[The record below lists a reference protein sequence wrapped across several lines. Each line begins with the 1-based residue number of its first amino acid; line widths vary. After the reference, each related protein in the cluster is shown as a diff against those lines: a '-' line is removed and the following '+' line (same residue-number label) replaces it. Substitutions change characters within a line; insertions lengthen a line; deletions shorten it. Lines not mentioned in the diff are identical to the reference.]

1 MKKLLLLLPLFL
13 FGCTSQKEYI
23 TNAEYT
29 TNTEYNKNFTYQQ
42 VDSILNAEQID
53 WIDSMPLKGSKSK
66 YYEYYYYKDSLVFRF
81 FKDGDSIRV
90 TKRINL

>member
-1 MKKLLLLLPLFL
+1 MKKLFLLLPLFL
-13 FGCTSQKEYI
+13 FNCASQKEYI
-23 TNAEYT
+23 

-42 VDSILNAEQID
+42 IDSILKAEQID
-53 WIDSMPLKGSKSK
+53 WIDSIPLKGSESK

>member
-1 MKKLLLLLPLFL
+1 MKKLFLLLPLFL
-13 FGCTSQKEYI
+13 FSCASQKEYI
-23 TNAEYT
+23 

-42 VDSILNAEQID
+42 VDSILKAEQID
-53 WIDSMPLKGSKSK
+53 WIDSIPLKGSKSK
-66 YYEYYYYKDSLVFRF
+66 YYEYYYYKDSLVIRF

>member
-1 MKKLLLLLPLFL
+1 MRKLLAFLVLLLVSCATP
-13 FGCTSQKEYI
+13 QYK
-23 TNAEYT
+23 YT
-29 TNTEYNKNFTYQQ
+29 TETFYNRNYSYQQ
-42 VDSILNAEQID
+42 LDSILEAEQID
-53 WIDSMPLKGSKSK
+53 WIDSMPLKGSKSQ

>member
-1 MKKLLLLLPLFL
+1 MKKLFLLLPLFL
-13 FGCTSQKEYI
+13 FNCTSQKEYI
-23 TNAEYT
+23 

-42 VDSILNAEQID
+42 VDSILKAEQID
-53 WIDSMPLKGSKSK
+53 QIDSIPLKGSKSK
-66 YYEYYYYKDSLVFRF
+66 YYEYYYYKDSLVIRF

>member
-1 MKKLLLLLPLFL
+1 MKKLFLLLPLFL
-13 FGCTSQKEYI
+13 FSCISQKEYI
-23 TNAEYT
+23 

-42 VDSILNAEQID
+42 VDSILNAEHID
-53 WIDSMPLKGSKSK
+53 WIDSISLKGSESK

-81 FKDGDSIRV
+81 FKNGDSIKV

>member
-1 MKKLLLLLPLFL
+1 MKKLFLLLPLFL
-13 FGCTSQKEYI
+13 FSCASQKEYI
-23 TNAEYT
+23 

-42 VDSILNAEQID
+42 VDSILKAEQIN
-53 WIDSMPLKGSKSK
+53 WIDSIPLKGSESK
-66 YYEYYYYKDSLVFRF
+66 YYEYYYYKDSLVIRF

>member
-1 MKKLLLLLPLFL
+1 MKKLFLLLPLFL
-13 FGCTSQKEYI
+13 FNCASQKEYI
-23 TNAEYT
+23 

-42 VDSILNAEQID
+42 VDSILKAEQID
-53 WIDSMPLKGSKSK
+53 WIDSISLKGSESK
-66 YYEYYYYKDSLVFRF
+66 YYEYYYYKDSLVIRF

>member
-1 MKKLLLLLPLFL
+1 MKKLFLLLPLFL
-13 FGCTSQKEYI
+13 FNCATQKEYI
-23 TNAEYT
+23 

-42 VDSILNAEQID
+42 VDSILKVEQID
-53 WIDSMPLKGSKSK
+53 WIDSMPLKGSESK
-66 YYEYYYYKDSLVFRF
+66 YYEYYYYKDSLVLRF

>member
-1 MKKLLLLLPLFL
+1 MKKLFLLLPLFL
-13 FGCTSQKEYI
+13 FSCASQKEYI
-23 TNAEYT
+23 

-66 YYEYYYYKDSLVFRF
+66 YYEYYYYKDSLVFRLI
-81 FKDGDSIRV
+81 KNGDSIKV

>member
-1 MKKLLLLLPLFL
+1 MKKLFLLLPLFL
-13 FGCTSQKEYI
+13 FNCASQKEYI
-23 TNAEYT
+23 

-42 VDSILNAEQID
+42 IDSILKAEQID
-53 WIDSMPLKGSKSK
+53 WIDSIPLKGSKSK

-81 FKDGDSIRV
+81 FKNGDSIKV

>member
-1 MKKLLLLLPLFL
+1 MKKLFLLLSLFL
-13 FGCTSQKEYI
+13 FNCASQKEYI
-23 TNAEYT
+23 

-42 VDSILNAEQID
+42 IDSILKAEQID
-53 WIDSMPLKGSKSK
+53 WIDSMPLKGSESK

-81 FKDGDSIRV
+81 FKNGDSIKV

>member
-1 MKKLLLLLPLFL
+1 MKKLLAFLVLLLVSCATF
-13 FGCTSQKEYI
+13 QY
-23 TNAEYT
+23 EYT
-29 TNTEYNKNFTYQQ
+29 TETFYNRNYFYQQ
-42 VDSILNAEQID
+42 LDSILEAEQIN
-53 WIDSMPLKGSKSK
+53 WIDSIPLKGSKSK

>member
-1 MKKLLLLLPLFL
+1 MKKLFLLLPLFL
-13 FGCTSQKEYI
+13 FNCTSQKEYI
-23 TNAEYT
+23 

-42 VDSILNAEQID
+42 IDSILKAEQID
-53 WIDSMPLKGSKSK
+53 WIDSIPLKGSESK
-66 YYEYYYYKDSLVFRF
+66 YYEYYYYKDSLVIRF

>member
-1 MKKLLLLLPLFL
+1 MKKLFLLLPLFL
-13 FGCTSQKEYI
+13 FNCASQKEYI
-23 TNAEYT
+23 

-42 VDSILNAEQID
+42 IDSILKAEQID
-53 WIDSMPLKGSKSK
+53 WIDSIPLKGSESK
-66 YYEYYYYKDSLVFRF
+66 YYEYYYYKDSLIFRF

>member
-1 MKKLLLLLPLFL
+1 MKKLFLLLSLFL
-13 FGCTSQKEYI
+13 FSCVSQKEYI
-23 TNAEYT
+23 

-42 VDSILNAEQID
+42 VDSILKAEKID
-53 WIDSMPLKGSKSK
+53 WIDSIPLKGSESK
-66 YYEYYYYKDSLVFRF
+66 YYEYYYYKDSLVIRF

>member
-1 MKKLLLLLPLFL
+1 MKKLFLLLPLFL
-13 FGCTSQKEYI
+13 FNCTSQKEYI
-23 TNAEYT
+23 

-42 VDSILNAEQID
+42 VDSILKAEQID
-53 WIDSMPLKGSKSK
+53 WIDSIPLKGSESK

>member
-1 MKKLLLLLPLFL
+1 MKKLFLLLPLFL
-13 FGCTSQKEYI
+13 FNCASQKEYI
-23 TNAEYT
+23 

-42 VDSILNAEQID
+42 MDSILKAEQID
-53 WIDSMPLKGSKSK
+53 WIDSIPLKGSESK
-66 YYEYYYYKDSLVFRF
+66 YYEYYYYKDSLIFRF

>member
-1 MKKLLLLLPLFL
+1 MKKLFLLLPLFL
-13 FGCTSQKEYI
+13 FNCTSQKEYI
-23 TNAEYT
+23 

-42 VDSILNAEQID
+42 VDSILKAEQID
-53 WIDSMPLKGSKSK
+53 WIDSIPLKGSESK
-66 YYEYYYYKDSLVFRF
+66 YYEYYYYKDSLVIRF

>member
-1 MKKLLLLLPLFL
+1 MKKLFLLLPLFL
-13 FGCTSQKEYI
+13 FNCASQKEYI
-23 TNAEYT
+23 

-42 VDSILNAEQID
+42 IDSILKTEQID
-53 WIDSMPLKGSKSK
+53 WIDSIPLKGSESK

-81 FKDGDSIRV
+81 FKNGDSIKV

>member
-1 MKKLLLLLPLFL
+1 MKKLFLLLPLFL
-13 FGCTSQKEYI
+13 FNCASQKECI
-23 TNAEYT
+23 

-42 VDSILNAEQID
+42 IDSILKAEQID
-53 WIDSMPLKGSKSK
+53 WIDSIPLKGSESK

-81 FKDGDSIRV
+81 FKNGDSIKV

>member
-1 MKKLLLLLPLFL
+1 MKKLFLLLPLFL
-13 FGCTSQKEYI
+13 FNCATQKEYI
-23 TNAEYT
+23 

-42 VDSILNAEQID
+42 VDSILKAEQID
-53 WIDSMPLKGSKSK
+53 WIDSIPLKGSESK
-66 YYEYYYYKDSLVFRF
+66 YYEYYYYKDSLVIRF

>member
-1 MKKLLLLLPLFL
+1 MKKLFLLLPLFL
-13 FGCTSQKEYI
+13 FNCASQKEYI
-23 TNAEYT
+23 

-42 VDSILNAEQID
+42 VDSILKAEQID
-53 WIDSMPLKGSKSK
+53 WIDSIPLKGSEFK

-81 FKDGDSIRV
+81 FKDGDSIKV

>member
-1 MKKLLLLLPLFL
+1 MKKLFLLLPLFL
-13 FGCTSQKEYI
+13 FSCVSQKEYI
-23 TNAEYT
+23 

-42 VDSILNAEQID
+42 VDSILKAEQID
-53 WIDSMPLKGSKSK
+53 WIDSIPLKGSESK
-66 YYEYYYYKDSLVFRF
+66 YYEYYYYKDSLVIRF

>member
-1 MKKLLLLLPLFL
+1 MKKLLAFLVLLLVSCATP
-13 FGCTSQKEYI
+13 QY
-23 TNAEYT
+23 EYT
-29 TNTEYNKNFTYQQ
+29 TETFYNRNYSYQQ
-42 VDSILNAEQID
+42 LDSILEAEQID
-53 WIDSMPLKGSKSK
+53 WIDSMPLKGSKSQ

>member
-1 MKKLLLLLPLFL
+1 MKKLFLLLPLFL
-13 FGCTSQKEYI
+13 FSCASQKEYI
-23 TNAEYT
+23 

-53 WIDSMPLKGSKSK
+53 WIDSMPLKGSKSQ

>member
-1 MKKLLLLLPLFL
+1 MKKLFLLLPLFL
-13 FGCTSQKEYI
+13 FNCASQKEYI
-23 TNAEYT
+23 

-42 VDSILNAEQID
+42 IDSILKAEQID
-53 WIDSMPLKGSKSK
+53 WIDSIPLKGSKSK

-81 FKDGDSIRV
+81 FKDGDSIKV